1 MLIGVRDE
9 GDDDVG
15 IVGVVNVVG
24 IESIVGVLSVV
35 SFQTKKSSNLSNF
48 RFLGTRDSH
57 GSLLEML
64 SHLKISR
71 YVATLQKKIYKLF
84 GNIFQVI

>member
-1 MLIGVRDE
+1 MLIGVREE
-9 GDDDVG
+9 GDDDVS

-24 IESIVGVLSVV
+24 IGSIVGVLSVV

-48 RFLGTRDSH
+48 RFLGTRYSH

-64 SHLKISR
+64 SHLKR
-71 YVATLQKKIYKLF
+71 VKRLTLGKKV
-84 GNIFQVI
+84 GW